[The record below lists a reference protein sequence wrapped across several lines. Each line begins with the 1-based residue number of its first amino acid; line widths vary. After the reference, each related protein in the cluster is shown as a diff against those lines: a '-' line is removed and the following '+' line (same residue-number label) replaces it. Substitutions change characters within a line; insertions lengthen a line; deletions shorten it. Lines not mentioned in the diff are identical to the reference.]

1 VPFGQSR
8 SKVQEFFKQSLIYTR
23 LTQTNEVWGNQ
34 FVEGGEVDRWIDGK
48 MIHIPS
54 VQSCPD
60 KYNYVKNLM
69 RGAYIHL
76 QSPSQRIDSDLLYK
90 HNQFYKNLSWVE
102 QYKLGMLLD
111 ELATQS
117 PFAPKK

>member
-1 VPFGQSR
+1 MYVIGEDTINLFKRKLTHTSMYPYTLWDSQLVPFGQSR

-48 MIHIPS
+48 MVHIPS
-54 VQSCPD
+54 VQTCPQ
-60 KYNYVKNLM
+60 KLAYVKNLM

-76 QSPSQRIDSDLLYK
+76 
-90 HNQFYKNLSWVE
+90 
-102 QYKLGMLLD
+102 
-111 ELATQS
+111 
-117 PFAPKK
+117 